1 MAGLQFTA
9 IHVRGLLG
17 LTRTDLQRWLNVLP
31 PFDQAPTQA
40 RTARRFAITDLAFFS
55 LVALLHRGLGLPV
68 TTIAQ
73 FSASLYDHVNRP
85 SSLSP
90 PAARLFLNQGNESG
104 VWVTALEP
112 AGCISI
118 SIDPEPV
125 WKDVY
130 AFIGLQMPVQRELAL
145 GLVSVNQPPV
155 RDPVRGHRAS

>member
-9 IHVRGLLG
+9 MHVRSLLG

-31 PFDQAPTQA
+31 PFNRVPTQA

-68 TTIAQ
+68 TTIAR

-85 SSLSP
+85 SSLSS
-90 PAARLFLNQGNESG
+90 PAARLFLNRVDEG
-104 VWVTALEP
+104 VWEAALEP
-112 AGCISI
+112 AGGVSI

-145 GLVSVNQPPV
+145 GLVSVNPLPV
-155 RDPVRGHRAS
+155 RDPVRGRRAS

>member
-9 IHVRGLLG
+9 MHVRGLLG
-17 LTRTDLQRWLNVLP
+17 LTRTDLQRWLSLLP

-68 TTIAQ
+68 ATIAR
-73 FSASLYDHVNRP
+73 FSASLYDHVSRP
-85 SSLSP
+85 SSLNS
-90 PAARLFLNQGNESG
+90 PAARFFLNRVNEDI
-104 VWVTALEP
+104 WEAALEP
-112 AGCISI
+112 VGGVSI

-125 WKDVY
+125 WRDVY

-145 GLVSVNQPPV
+145 GLVSVNPLSV
-155 RDPVRGHRAS
+155 RNPVRGRRAS